1 MMDFV
6 AIDFETANAKRESA
20 CSLALTVV
28 KNNQIVDEL
37 YSLIK
42 PETDFSWRNI
52 QIHGITPKMVTN
64 APKFDELW
72 PHIQAFF
79 DPTKI
84 VVAHNARFDNSVLQ
98 KTLAH
103 YQLPVPHFLSLDT
116 LATSRALYKGL
127 PNYKLNTICDELHIK
142 LEHHH
147 NALDDCE
154 ACANILLAQIQNFGS
169 TALKPYVR
177 EM

>member
-1 MMDFV
+1 MDFV

-52 QIHGITPKMVTN
+52 QIHGITPQMVAQ
-64 APKFDELW
+64 APKFDQLW
-72 PHIQAFF
+72 PHIKQFF
-79 DPTKI
+79 TPSQI

-103 YQLPVPHFLSLDT
+103 YQIDPPHFLSLDT
-116 LATSRALYKGL
+116 LATSRAFYDSLT
-127 PNYKLNTICDELHIK
+127 NYKLNTICDELNIN

-154 ACANILLAQIQNFGS
+154 ACANILLSQIQNFGKIS
-169 TALKPYVR
+169 LKPFIK
-177 EM
+177 EI